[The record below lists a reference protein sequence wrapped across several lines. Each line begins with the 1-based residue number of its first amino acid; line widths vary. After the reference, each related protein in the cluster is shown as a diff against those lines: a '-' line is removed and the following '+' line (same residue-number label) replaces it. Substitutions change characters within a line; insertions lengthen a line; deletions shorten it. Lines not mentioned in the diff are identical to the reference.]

1 MIDNRLTMLRLTEIT
16 RNADDS
22 LREDKILLNAG
33 GVAKV
38 KTVELNRKGVVI
50 VGQMN
55 TPDMVTQI
63 LSSTGALTVK
73 ESLEEIAAQV
83 QDLLK

>member
-73 ESLEEIAAQV
+73 ESLEEIAAQIEKLV
-83 QDLLK
+83 S